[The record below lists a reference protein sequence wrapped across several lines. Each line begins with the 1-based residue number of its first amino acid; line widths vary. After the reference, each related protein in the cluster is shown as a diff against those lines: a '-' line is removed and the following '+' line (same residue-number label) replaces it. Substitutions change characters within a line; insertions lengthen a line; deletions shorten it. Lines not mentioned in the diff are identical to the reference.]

1 MQSMAYL
8 SFDGKNGVE
17 NIKFSAIFQNNS
29 PFQSIFRKSKT

>member
-1 MQSMAYL
+1 MAYL
-8 SFDGKNGVE
+8 SFIGENRVK